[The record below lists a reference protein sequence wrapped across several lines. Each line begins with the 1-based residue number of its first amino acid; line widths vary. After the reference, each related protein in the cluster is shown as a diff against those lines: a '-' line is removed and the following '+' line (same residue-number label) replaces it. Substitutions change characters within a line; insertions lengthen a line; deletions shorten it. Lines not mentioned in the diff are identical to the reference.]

1 MSVID
6 WVLVRKKWM
15 ISCSHHHQQCAS
27 FDDDDVDCEVATN
40 PSSLEMHEQCKTSI
54 ITATNSSAALLTP
67 KTMVVAVL
75 NVNDIMVMMMKR
87 KILACA

>member
-1 MSVID
+1 MV
-6 WVLVRKKWM
+6 
-15 ISCSHHHQQCAS
+15 SCSYHHQQQCAS
-27 FDDDDVDCEVATN
+27 FDDDDDDDDVDCEVATN

-54 ITATNSSAALLTP
+54 ITATNSSVALLTP